1 MIKMEES
8 LPEKHFLSRLTDINS
23 LFQYY
28 DGGGDVP
35 NWLNVKT
42 SLMEAYFGLSLE
54 QRELYQSEYH
64 SSLRGIQH
72 ILSKNQ

>member
-1 MIKMEES
+1 MEES
-8 LPEKHFLSRLTDINS
+8 AFEKHFLSRLSDIGS

-28 DGGGDVP
+28 DKGGDVP
-35 NWLNVKT
+35 NWSNIKT

-64 SSLRGIQH
+64 SSLREIQH